1 MNVNI
6 VNIMQ
11 AGTPVTFF
19 SLVLWG
25 LFLRA
30 SHDKVSRFLATLFCG
45 TLFLIGII
53 MVILIVGVEW

>member
-1 MNVNI
+1 MDLNI
-6 VNIMQ
+6 VNVLQ

-25 LFLRA
+25 LFLRC
-30 SHDKVSRFLATLFCG
+30 SHDKISRFLATLFCG

-53 MVILIVGVEW
+53 MVILIVG